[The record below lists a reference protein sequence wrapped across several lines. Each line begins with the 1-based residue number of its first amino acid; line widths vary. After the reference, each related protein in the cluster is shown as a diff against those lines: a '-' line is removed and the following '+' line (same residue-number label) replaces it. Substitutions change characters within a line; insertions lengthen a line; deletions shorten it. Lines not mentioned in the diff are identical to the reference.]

1 MLQERKK
8 FTQTLCSVACVI
20 IIIIITV
27 IITTIKTFST
37 ITQYVQ
43 FNFRL
48 TDKIRI
54 TNILLLFTLQRIEVL
69 I

>member
-8 FTQTLCSVACVI
+8 FTQTLCSVACV